1 MLQDLQHARDSKT
14 EKAKAANEK
23 VDQTA
28 TVLAINDYISGKRS
42 KEQIQA
48 SVIN

>member
-1 MLQDLQHARDSKT
+1 MK
-14 EKAKAANEK
+14 K

-42 KEQIQA
+42 KEQIEQTLA
-48 SVIN
+48 ISCS